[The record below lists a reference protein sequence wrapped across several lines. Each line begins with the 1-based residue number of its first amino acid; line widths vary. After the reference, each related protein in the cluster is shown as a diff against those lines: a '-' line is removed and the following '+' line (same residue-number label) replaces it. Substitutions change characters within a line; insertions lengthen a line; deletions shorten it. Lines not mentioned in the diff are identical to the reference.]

1 MALVNDNFPILNI
14 IKKEELVHKWWNN
27 FKRHYEWTERKPR
40 MWTTVFTEEEEK
52 NDTDMQKHGKAA
64 DYMKATDSHH
74 EIFAVIDGYFLL
86 LLVVS

>member
-1 MALVNDNFPILNI
+1 
-14 IKKEELVHKWWNN
+14 
-27 FKRHYEWTERKPR
+27 

-74 EIFAVIDGYFLL
+74 QIFAVIDGYFLL